1 MRRQNPLELVFEDI
15 STFDAENPIV
25 RSLLREIDLKKKQT
39 DSDFVKSLPSHP
51 GKEFEIKKRLDKLRG
66 LDTSD
71 NIYNNNN
78 KNNIDFGEPPSL
90 PSIED
95 FLDGGPRPP
104 QPPPPPLPPSFNGD
118 LFNKPNVL
126 IPPPST
132 EDFNVKINKA
142 RPTIWKKGIENNLFG
157 SQAQMKGP
165 RETEKTSTQNEIDVF
180 LYELPEK
187 KIPELELSDGLLNSL
202 GTAAKT
208 IFDDSIPT
216 QKEEEEE
223 ILKDIFDEYNLNDI
237 KNTIDEK
244 GEVPESLYFFYG
256 GDSEQSVQA
265 LEFIGLSPINRE
277 FAAFLLSN
285 LGLKT
290 MTQNKLSIYVE
301 SGEIFYH
308 NHNTG
313 ENFYN
318 FLLSQQNDKAAY
330 VPKKFSYRN
339 SFETY
344 ISSF

>member
-1 MRRQNPLELVFEDI
+1 M
-15 STFDAENPIV
+15 
-25 RSLLREIDLKKKQT
+25 
-39 DSDFVKSLPSHP
+39 
-51 GKEFEIKKRLDKLRG
+51 
-66 LDTSD
+66 
-71 NIYNNNN
+71 
-78 KNNIDFGEPPSL
+78 
-90 PSIED
+90 
-95 FLDGGPRPP
+95 
-104 QPPPPPLPPSFNGD
+104 
-118 LFNKPNVL
+118 

-208 IFDDSIPT
+208 IFDDSIST

-244 GEVPESLYFFYG
+244 GEVPESLYFFYV